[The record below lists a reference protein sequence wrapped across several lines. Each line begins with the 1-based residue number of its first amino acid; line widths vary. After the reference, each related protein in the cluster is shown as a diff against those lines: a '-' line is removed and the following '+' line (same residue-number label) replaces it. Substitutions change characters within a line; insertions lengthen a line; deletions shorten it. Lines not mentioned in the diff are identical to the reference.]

1 MVDDAPE
8 RWWDRQRRTVYALLD
23 GSLLG
28 DWRATLLD
36 RAIIALVVV
45 SVACIVLETVP
56 ELRDSYGMGFQALEL
71 VAIVVFSVE
80 YALRLWC
87 APEQSQYAGLS
98 EGTARLRYAGSLPAL
113 IDLAS
118 ILPAYLGW
126 FTGGGI
132 KILLL
137 FRLARFFKLAR
148 YSPGM
153 RSLAAVLQA
162 ERKAL
167 FASAV
172 VLLGIV
178 ILAAAA
184 MYAAESEA
192 QPDKLGSIPAAMWWA
207 VVTLSTVGYGDIY
220 PVTAAGRMV
229 ASLTMVSGL
238 ITFALPV
245 GIVATAFAEEIH
257 RRDFVVTW
265 GMVARVPLF
274 VGLDASEIGEITKLL
289 HARTVTAG
297 AAVVRQGE
305 VADAM
310 YLITAGEVEVE
321 LPGGGVTLREGEFFG
336 EMALIQQKPRSATV
350 RARQATKLL
359 VLDAVSL
366 NALMARNPA
375 IRDSIHAAAS
385 EREMANQ

>member
-1 MVDDAPE
+1 MAEDAPDIPPV
-8 RWWDRQRRTVYALLD
+8 RPRRTLNALLD
-23 GSLLG
+23 GGLVG

-36 RAIIALVVV
+36 RALIALVIV

-56 ELRDSYGMGFQALEL
+56 DLRESYGTEFRLTEL
-71 VAIVVFSVE
+71 VAIVVFSIE

-87 APEQSQYAGLS
+87 APEQPRYAGLS
-98 EGTARLRYAGSLPAL
+98 GGTARVRYARSLPAL

-167 FASAV
+167 LASAV

-184 MYAAESEA
+184 MYAAEAEA

-207 VVTLSTVGYGDIY
+207 VVTLSTVGYGDVY
-220 PVTAAGRMV
+220 PVTAGGRMV
-229 ASLTMVSGL
+229 ASLTMVFGL

-274 VGLDASEIGEITKLL
+274 IGLDASEIGEITKLL

-310 YLITAGEVEVE
+310 YLITSGEVEVE
-321 LPGGGVTLREGEFFG
+321 LPGGGVLLREGDFFG
-336 EMALIQQKPRSATV
+336 EMALVQQRPRSATV

-366 NALMARNPA
+366 NGLMARNTD
-375 IRDSIHAAAS
+375 IRDSIHAAAR
-385 EREMANQ
+385 EREQANQ